1 MFKVI
6 MPIAETRSLVHFHEG
21 SLGIYK
27 YFQKE
32 SEIQKGT
39 GFPILFGNI
48 SVISARVW
56 QDSVRLIRMAPPGQS
71 SSQPLPSKELTLFRK
86 VVKHYEHKQYKN
98 GLRCAKMILSNP
110 QFSEHGETLAM
121 KGLILNCMGKHE
133 EAQECVKRGLK
144 ADLRSHVC
152 WHVFGLVQR
161 SEKKYDEAMKA
172 YKQALR
178 LDRDNMQILRDLSLL
193 QIQMRDLDGYR
204 DSRYRLLMLRPQQ
217 RIAWIGYATAYH
229 LLKDYDMALKI
240 VSEFCNN
247 NRVELP
253 EYDFEQSELILY
265 QNMILRESGQLEL
278 ALNRLEENASQ
289 IVDRVAY
296 METRADLLMALN
308 DNAKAEMTYWK
319 LIERNPENI
328 IYYHQ
333 IEKCRGLAES
343 DVEGRYEVYK
353 KAVSMNS
360 HAATPKRVPLYF
372 LRGVQFESLLFN
384 YLIAGLRKGVPS
396 LFKYL
401 IPLYVDSDKVQ
412 FLERTLIEFVKRL
425 GENGYKK
432 GSLDNSPLPESP
444 TTVLW
449 LYYLLAQHYDKLGS
463 VQQALVYIDRAIQH
477 TPTLI
482 ELYMI
487 KAKIHKHSG
496 DAHEGAS
503 LMEQAQ
509 SLDTADR
516 YVNSK
521 CAKYMLRA
529 GLIKEAENMCSK
541 FTREGVNASANL
553 NEMQCMWYEIE
564 CAKAH
569 QRLANYGEALK
580 KCHEVE
586 RHFVGII
593 EDQFDFHTYCIRKMT
608 LCSYIGLLRLEDVLR
623 RHKFYYEAAK
633 IAVTIYLRMYDHPDD
648 FTSDK
653 HNGEVNLSA
662 SELKK
667 LKKKQKKE
675 KAKEALEAAT
685 KQKQTNAKKGDV
697 EADGFAPEPLDA
709 EKLLKVDDPLQEASK
724 FVQPLLQLNS
734 EQFGSYILG
743 FEVYYRKKKVLL
755 MLQCLNKAT
764 KLEPNNPDL
773 HVAASKYLHYY
784 EKVQL
789 EGPVKELAAELT
801 GILFPNTKSASEF
814 NSAFKRANI
823 NSFPHRLAVAEISI
837 FLDLNC
843 VDVTKNW
850 LLQSLDDDKLN
861 GVTLKN
867 IETLYNGILYGK
879 YGNWTANEMAQLTK
893 RCHHLFKDAT
903 LFGGGINLGAQGK
916 ENCNINQF

>member
-1 MFKVI
+1 MV
-6 MPIAETRSLVHFHEG
+6 
-21 SLGIYK
+21 
-27 YFQKE
+27 
-32 SEIQKGT
+32 
-39 GFPILFGNI
+39 
-48 SVISARVW
+48 
-56 QDSVRLIRMAPPGQS
+56 PPGQS

-178 LDRDNMQILRDLSLL
+178 LDHDNMQILRDLSLL

-240 VSEFCNN
+240 VSEFCNSS
-247 NRVELP
+247 RVELP

-278 ALNRLEENASQ
+278 ALSKLEENASQ

-328 IYYHQ
+328 IYYHR

-343 DVEGRYEVYK
+343 DVDGRYEVYK

-372 LRGVQFESLLFN
+372 LHGAQFESLLFN

-401 IPLYVDSDKVQ
+401 IPLYVDTDKVQ
-412 FLERTLIEFVKRL
+412 FLECTLIEFVKRL

-432 GSLDNSPLPESP
+432 GSLDNNPLPESP

-487 KAKIHKHSG
+487 KAKIHKHAG
-496 DAHEGAS
+496 DAYEGAS

-633 IAVTIYLRMYDHPDD
+633 IAITIYLRMYDHPND
-648 FTSDK
+648 FTPDK

-675 KAKEALEAAT
+675 KAKEALEAAA

-697 EADGFAPEPLDA
+697 EIDGFAPEPLDA
-709 EKLLKVDDPLQEASK
+709 EKLLKVDDPLEEASK

-755 MLQCLNKAT
+755 MLKCLNKAT

-773 HVAASKYLHYY
+773 HVAAAKYLHYY
-784 EKVQL
+784 EKAQL
-789 EGPVKELAAELT
+789 EGTVKELAAELT
-801 GILFPNTKSASEF
+801 NALFPNTKSASEF
-814 NSAFKRANI
+814 NTAFKSANI
-823 NSFPHRLAVAEISI
+823 SSFPHRLAVAEVSI

-843 VDVTKNW
+843 ADVTKNW
-850 LLQSLDDDKLN
+850 LMCSLDDDKLT

-867 IETLYNGILYGK
+867 IEMLYNGILYGK
-879 YGNWTANEMAQLTK
+879 YGNWSASEMAQLTK

-903 LFGGGINLGAQGK
+903 LFGGGVNLGAQEK
-916 ENCNINQF
+916 ENCNIKQF

>member
-1 MFKVI
+1 
-6 MPIAETRSLVHFHEG
+6 
-21 SLGIYK
+21 
-27 YFQKE
+27 
-32 SEIQKGT
+32 
-39 GFPILFGNI
+39 
-48 SVISARVW
+48 
-56 QDSVRLIRMAPPGQS
+56 MAPPGQS

-110 QFSEHGETLAM
+110 QFNEHGETLAM

-152 WHVFGLVQR
+152 WHVFGLIQR

-240 VSEFCNN
+240 VSEFCNS

-278 ALNRLEENASQ
+278 ALNKLEENASQ
-289 IVDRVAY
+289 LLIASLIWRRVLKDLGHNKSLT
-296 METRADLLMALN
+296 MWFLADLLMALN

-333 IEKCRGLAES
+333 IEKCRGLAEN
-343 DVEGRYEVYK
+343 DIEGRYEVYK
-353 KAVSMNS
+353 KAILMNS
-360 HAATPKRVPLYF
+360 HAAIPKRVPLYF
-372 LRGVQFESLLFN
+372 LHGAQFESLLFN
-384 YLIAGLRKGVPS
+384 YLITGLRKGVPS

-401 IPLYVDSDKVQ
+401 IPLYVDTNKQLKDV
-412 FLERTLIEFVKRL
+412 V
-425 GENGYKK
+425 
-432 GSLDNSPLPESP
+432 DNPLPESP

-487 KAKIHKHSG
+487 KAKIHKHAG
-496 DAHEGAS
+496 NAHEGAS

-521 CAKYMLRA
+521 CAKYLLRA

-569 QRLANYGEALK
+569 QRLENYGEALK
-580 KCHEVE
+580 NAMKWKGF
-586 RHFVGII
+586 HFLGII

-623 RHKFYYEAAK
+623 RHKFYYEAAR
-633 IAVTIYLRMYDHPDD
+633 IAITIYLRMYDHPND
-648 FTSDK
+648 FTPDK
-653 HNGEVNLSA
+653 HNGEVDLSA

-667 LKKKQKKE
+667 LKKTKKV
-675 KAKEALEAAT
+675 KAKEALEAAA
-685 KQKQTNAKKGDV
+685 KQKQTNVKKGDV
-697 EADGFAPEPLDA
+697 EIDGFAPEPLDA
-709 EKLLKVDDPLQEASK
+709 EKLLKVDDPLEEASK

-764 KLEPNNPDL
+764 KLQPNSPDL
-773 HVAASKYLHYY
+773 HVAACKYLHYY
-784 EKVQL
+784 EKAQL
-789 EGPVKELAAELT
+789 EGTVKELAAELT
-801 GILFPNTKSASEF
+801 GILFPDTKSASEF
-814 NSAFKRANI
+814 NTAFKSANI
-823 NSFPHRLAVAEISI
+823 NSLPHRFAVAEVSI
-837 FLDLNC
+837 FLDLDC
-843 VDVTKNW
+843 ADVTKNW
-850 LLQSLDDDKLN
+850 LLCSLDDNKLT

-867 IETLYNGILYGK
+867 IEAFYNGILYGK
-879 YGNWTANEMAQLTK
+879 YGNWSANEMAQLTK
-893 RCHHLFKDAT
+893 RCHLLFKDAT
-903 LFGGGINLGAQGK
+903 LFGGGVNLGAEEK
-916 ENCNINQF
+916 ENCNIKQF